1 MPKELI
7 VRRRR
12 TRGGW
17 AVTSAALAAVLAAA
31 APAAAAPSST
41 SVTASPPTATVGSPV
56 QLTASVTCA
65 SDPSGGLGMSFFDG
79 GDLLST
85 VPVGAGGQATYTTS
99 FTTAG
104 THTITAA
111 YNGNQACDAS
121 NGTATVQVSVSQTP
135 PPGGGTTPG
144 LCLLTCGSLIGFV
157 VGDIHNSVSVR

>member
-1 MPKELI
+1 M
-7 VRRRR
+7 RRRR
-12 TRGGW
+12 THGGW
-17 AVTSAALAAVLAAA
+17 AVTAAALAAVLAAA
-31 APAAAAPSST
+31 APAAAAPSAT
-41 SVTASPPTATVGSPV
+41 SVTASPATTTVGGSV

-99 FTTAG
+99 FTTTG
-104 THTITAA
+104 PHTITAA

-121 NGTATVQVSVSQTP
+121 SSTTTVQVSASPAP
-135 PPGGGTTPG
+135 PPGGTPG